1 MIIFPAIDIL
11 GGKVVRLFKGD
22 YEEVKSYPVTCA
34 EAALSFRAQ
43 CASHIHAVDLDGAKS
58 GNADNAKAVK
68 SIISATDAFVEIG
81 GGIRCEKQICD
92 YLEGGAGR
100 VILGTAAVYDFGF
113 VKDMAK
119 KYPAKI
125 TVGVDAFD
133 ERVAVSGWREV
144 TDINSIEFCNRLAD
158 AGVRNVIYTDI
169 SRDGTLTGTNLEV
182 YERLVKI
189 DGLKITAS
197 GGIASLKEIK
207 ILKDIGV
214 YAAILGKAIYEGKIS
229 LSAAVAAAEE

>member
-92 YLEGGAGR
+92 
-100 VILGTAAVYDFGF
+100 
-113 VKDMAK
+113 
-119 KYPAKI
+119 
-125 TVGVDAFD
+125 
-133 ERVAVSGWREV
+133 
-144 TDINSIEFCNRLAD
+144 
-158 AGVRNVIYTDI
+158 
-169 SRDGTLTGTNLEV
+169 
-182 YERLVKI
+182 
-189 DGLKITAS
+189 
-197 GGIASLKEIK
+197 
-207 ILKDIGV
+207 
-214 YAAILGKAIYEGKIS
+214 
-229 LSAAVAAAEE
+229 

>member
-1 MIIFPAIDIL
+1 
-11 GGKVVRLFKGD
+11 
-22 YEEVKSYPVTCA
+22 
-34 EAALSFRAQ
+34 
-43 CASHIHAVDLDGAKS
+43 
-58 GNADNAKAVK
+58 
-68 SIISATDAFVEIG
+68 
-81 GGIRCEKQICD
+81 
-92 YLEGGAGR
+92 
-100 VILGTAAVYDFGF
+100 
-113 VKDMAK
+113 MAK

-125 TVGVDAFD
+125 AVGVDAFD